1 MDIMQDVKTAELVR
15 EYNLRLTKSL
25 GQNFIVDHS
34 VTRDIVNGADLTDE
48 IIFSGVTEKLHTS
61 FYLVGDMRN
70 HLHCRAEVFTF
81 SLFVDDTLI
90 DTSCRHVVSL

>member
-48 IIFSGVTEKLHTS
+48 TCARWSGARGTFVWSFNKASYIKNKEK
-61 FYLVGDMRN
+61 MRKKK
-70 HLHCRAEVFTF
+70 
-81 SLFVDDTLI
+81 
-90 DTSCRHVVSL
+90 